1 MSFEIALGAVLRGLR
16 IRRGWNQVHFD
27 GVVSVQ
33 YLSDLEFGKRMPSM
47 MVLRR
52 ICAHLDV
59 EVATVL
65 ILAAATEDGALTPGD
80 MLKRVEHELAA
91 FSS

>member
-16 IRRGWNQVHFD
+16 IRRGWTQVHFD

-33 YLSDLEFGKRMPSM
+33 YLSDLEFGKRAPSM
-47 MVLRR
+47 TILRR
-52 ICAHLDV
+52 ICAHLGV

-65 ILAAATEDGALTPGD
+65 ILAAAMEDGDLTPGD
-80 MLKRVEHELAA
+80 MLRRVEQELAA
-91 FSS
+91 ISL